1 MPSIAL
7 RRFTTTGMSAVQEAL
22 DRLDLGEVVNL
33 QAILVDD
40 RFTEVLIAGS
50 VVDVRAFANRRQ
62 AGEYLYNLLVPLE
75 DTITDIERDRGLWT
89 WLALAWVDVL
99 APAEDDGTRRLKD
112 RARWVAV
119 VDDYRKYYRHLLAGP
134 YRIYRAHKDD
144 PERAMAVLATVV
156 ERPGEVVEQFASRQE
171 MITNPNLMSAI
182 TSLYYDPATGR
193 LKSGAGG
200 KAHGS
205 ARRLVDVLQQFD
217 VTWDI
222 YGMEP
227 DEILDLLPG
236 EFHRFAAA

>member
-1 MPSIAL
+1 MPTFAL

-22 DRLDLGEVVNL
+22 DRVDLGEVVDL
-33 QAILVDD
+33 RPILVDD
-40 RFTEVLIAGS
+40 HLTEVLIPDPLVNVQS
-50 VVDVRAFANRRQ
+50 FANRRQ

-75 DTITDIERDRGLWT
+75 DSITDIERDQGLWT

-99 APAEDDGTRRLKD
+99 APTADDGTRNLKD

-134 YRIYRAHKDD
+134 YRIYRAHKDA
-144 PERAMAVLATVV
+144 PERAMAVLATAV
-156 ERPGEVVEQFASRQE
+156 EKPGEVVEQFASRQE

-182 TSLYYDPATGR
+182 TSLYYEPATGK

-222 YGMEP
+222 YGMLP
-227 DEILDLLPG
+227 DEILELLPE
-236 EFHRFAAA
+236 EFERFVGA